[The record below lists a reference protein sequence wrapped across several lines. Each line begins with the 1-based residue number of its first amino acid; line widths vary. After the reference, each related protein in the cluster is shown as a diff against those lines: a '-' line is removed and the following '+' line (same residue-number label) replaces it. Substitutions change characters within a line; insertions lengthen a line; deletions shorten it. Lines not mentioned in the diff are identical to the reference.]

1 MAFFK
6 AEQKPFWWSIR
17 GNYFMCVLL
26 KAPVENCNADVPE
39 VELQKRSKKKSSIL
53 DRHLISLP
61 VSPRLLFFSTR
72 GGSLSLQWVQ
82 RWKWKYHP
90 GG

>member
-1 MAFFK
+1 VAFFK

-39 VELQKRSKKKSSIL
+39 AERDGPGLHRREGERKEPGL
-53 DRHLISLP
+53 AE
-61 VSPRLLFFSTR
+61 
-72 GGSLSLQWVQ
+72 WV
-82 RWKWKYHP
+82 
-90 GG
+90 